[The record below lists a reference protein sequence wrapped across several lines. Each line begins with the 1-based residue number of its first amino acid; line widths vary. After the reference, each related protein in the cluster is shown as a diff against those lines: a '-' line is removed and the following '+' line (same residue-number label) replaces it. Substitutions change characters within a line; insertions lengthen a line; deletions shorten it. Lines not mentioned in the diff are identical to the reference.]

1 MRRREFLSSVGG
13 VTAASIAGRFA
24 YAQQRKIPLVG
35 VLWHAGSEEEEAPFL
50 VPFRNVLR
58 DLGYVEGQTVAFE
71 HRFPG
76 ERPALFESMAL
87 DLVRRKVDVLV
98 AVSPLSAAAAKRATA
113 SIPIIFVIHPN
124 PVESGLVSSLARP
137 DGNITGF
144 SNLANDL
151 SAKQLEL
158 LKEALPGLSRIGV
171 VVNSTY
177 PVTQRFISQFREAAD
192 RLNLKMSVVEAKA
205 PMDLEQSFSRLAQE
219 GADGVAFGPDS
230 MYFNER
236 ATIGQ
241 LAAAHRLP
249 VIALNEVM
257 VRSGMLLYYG
267 PHFGGFFRGAAG
279 YVDRILKGAKPSELP
294 VQLPT
299 KFELAINLKTA
310 RVLGVTMPATLLARA
325 DEVIE

>member
-1 MRRREFLSSVGG
+1 MRRREFLSTVGSVA
-13 VTAASIAGRFA
+13 AASIAGRFA
-24 YAQQRKIPLVG
+24 YAQRKIPLIG
-35 VLWHAGSEEEEAPFL
+35 VLWHAGSEEEEAPFW

-87 DLVRRKVDVLV
+87 DLVGRKVDVLV

-124 PVESGLVSSLARP
+124 PIESGLVSSLARP
-137 DGNITGF
+137 TGNITGF
-144 SNLANDL
+144 SSLANDL

-158 LKEALPGLSRIGV
+158 LKEALPDLSRIGV
-171 VVNSTY
+171 VVNSAY

-192 RLNLKMSVVEAKA
+192 RLNLKISLVEAKA
-205 PMDLEQSFSRLAQE
+205 PMDLEPSFARLVQE
-219 GADGVAFGPDS
+219 GVGGVAFGPDS

-257 VRSGMLLYYG
+257 VRNGMLLYYG

-279 YVDRILKGAKPSELP
+279 YVDRILKGAKPSDLP

-310 RVLGVTMPATLLARA
+310 RALGLSIPPTLLARA